1 MVLSAVSS
9 SAKLYFFS
17 AHAAI
22 TQNSDGIWAT
32 PIQPSPAIEANSVYF
47 SHPEWA
53 KGYFDSCHRDPV
65 FRERWLS
72 VMGNWDDKVVVD
84 IGCGPGN
91 LYASIGGSPRT
102 MIGVDVAEGALKM
115 AAQIGYTPVL
125 ADAHN
130 LPFMSEFADIVA
142 LNATLHHCEDM
153 PTVLAE
159 AARLVK
165 PGGLLI
171 VDHDPQRSAWNY
183 QGLALMF
190 YKMRL
195 PIYRFFL
202 KSLHIDSAERL
213 TALKT
218 EIHHRPSDGVT
229 AELFTQIL
237 RPRGFQV
244 HLFPHNQTV
253 GADILKGVQGE
264 FSHWRYGL
272 GQRLSGIDSFSPEAA
287 LSLMCVAQKSQQD

>member
-9 SAKLYFFS
+9 STKLSFFS
-17 AHAAI
+17 AHTAI
-22 TQNSDGIWAT
+22 TQNSDGIWAA

-72 VMGNWDDKVVVD
+72 VMGSWDNKVVVD

-91 LYASIGGSPRT
+91 LYASIGGSPRA
-102 MIGVDVAEGALKM
+102 MIGVDVAEGSLKM

-125 ADAHN
+125 ADAHD
-130 LPFMSEFADIVA
+130 LPFVSEFADIVT

-171 VDHDPQRSAWNY
+171 IDHDPQRSAWYY

-202 KSLHIDSAERL
+202 RSLHIDSEERL

-218 EIHHRPSDGVT
+218 EIHHRPGDGVT
-229 AELFTQIL
+229 PELFTQTL
-237 RPRGFQV
+237 RSKGFQI

-253 GADILKGVQGE
+253 GAEVLQGVQGK
-264 FSHWRYGL
+264 FPHWRYGL
-272 GQRLSGIDSFSPEAA
+272 GQRLSGIDSLLPEAA

>member
-9 SAKLYFFS
+9 SIDFPFFS
-17 AHAAI
+17 AHAAV
-22 TQNSDGIWAT
+22 TKNSDGIWAAL
-32 PIQPSPAIEANSVYF
+32 IQPSHAIEANSVYF

-53 KGYFDSCHRDPV
+53 KGYFDACHRDSA

-72 VMGNWDDKVVVD
+72 VMGHWDNKVVVD

-91 LYASIGGSPRT
+91 LYASIGGSPHS

-115 AAQIGYTPVL
+115 AAQIGYIPVL
-125 ADAHN
+125 ADAHQ
-130 LPFMSEFADIVA
+130 LPFVSEFADIVA

-153 PTVLAE
+153 PMVLAE

-171 VDHDPQRSAWNY
+171 VDHDPQYSAWSY
-183 QGLALMF
+183 KGLALLL

-195 PIYRFFL
+195 PIYKFFL
-202 KSLHIDSAERL
+202 RSLHIESVERL

-218 EIHHRPSDGVT
+218 EIHHHPGDGVT
-229 AELFTQIL
+229 TQLFTQTL
-237 RPRGFQV
+237 QPMGFQV

-253 GADILKGVQGE
+253 GAEILQGVRGK
-264 FSHWRYGL
+264 FPHWRYGW
-272 GQRLSGIDSFSPEAA
+272 GQRLSGIDPLSSEAA

>member
-9 SAKLYFFS
+9 SAKLCFFS
-17 AHAAI
+17 AYAAI

-72 VMGNWDDKVVVD
+72 VMGSWDDKIVVD

-91 LYASIGGSPRT
+91 LYASIGGSPHT

-218 EIHHRPSDGVT
+218 EIHHRPGDGVT

-237 RPRGFQV
+237 RPKGFQV

-272 GQRLSGIDSFSPEAA
+272 GQRLSGIDSLSPEAA

>member
-9 SAKLYFFS
+9 STKLPFFS
-17 AHAAI
+17 AHIAI
-22 TQNSDGIWAT
+22 TQNSDGIWAA
-32 PIQPSPAIEANSVYF
+32 PIQTSPAIEANSVYF
-47 SHPEWA
+47 GHPEWA
-53 KGYFDSCHRDPV
+53 KGYFDSCHRDQV

-72 VMGNWDDKVVVD
+72 VMGSWDDKVVVD

-102 MIGVDVAEGALKM
+102 IIGVDVAEGGLKM

-125 ADAHN
+125 ADAHD
-130 LPFMSEFADIVA
+130 LPFVSEFADIVA

-202 KSLHIDSAERL
+202 RNLHIDSEERL

-218 EIHHRPSDGVT
+218 EIHHRPGDGVT
-229 AELFTQIL
+229 AEFFTQTL
-237 RPRGFQV
+237 QPKGFQV
-244 HLFPHNQTV
+244 NLFPHNQTV

-264 FSHWRYGL
+264 FPHWRYGL
-272 GQRLSGIDSFSPEAA
+272 GQRLSGIDSRSPEAA
-287 LSLMCVAQKSQQD
+287 LSLLVVAQKSQQD

>member
-1 MVLSAVSS
+1 MVLSSVSS
-9 SAKLYFFS
+9 PKKISYFS

-22 TQNSDGIWAT
+22 TQTSDGIWVA
-32 PIQPSPAIEANSVYF
+32 PIQPSLAIEANSFYF
-47 SHPEWA
+47 NQPEWA

-72 VMGNWDDKVVVD
+72 VMGNWDNKVVVD

-91 LYASIGGSPRT
+91 LFASIGGSPRSI
-102 MIGVDVAEGALKM
+102 IGVDVAEGALKM
-115 AAQIGYTPVL
+115 AAELGYTPVL
-125 ADAHN
+125 ADAHK
-130 LPFMSEFADIVA
+130 LPFVSEFADIVA

-183 QGLALMF
+183 KGLALLF

-195 PIYRFFL
+195 PIYKFFL
-202 KSLHIDSAERL
+202 RSLHVDSIERL

-218 EIHHRPSDGVT
+218 EIHHHPGDGVT
-229 AELFTQIL
+229 AQLFRKTLQ
-237 RPRGFQV
+237 PKGFQV

-253 GADILKGVQGE
+253 GAEILQGVRGK
-264 FSHWRYGL
+264 FPHWRYGW
-272 GQRLSGIDSFSPEAA
+272 GQRLSGIDPLSPEAA